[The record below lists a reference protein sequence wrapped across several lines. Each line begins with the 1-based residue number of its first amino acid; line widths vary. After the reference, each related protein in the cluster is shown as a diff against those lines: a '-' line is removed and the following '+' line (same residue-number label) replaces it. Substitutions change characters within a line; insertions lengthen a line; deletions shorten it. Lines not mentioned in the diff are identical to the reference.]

1 MKTHDVINGCIAAA
15 AICAALPPA
24 AAAHDTAA
32 RIVRVDAPAKV
43 WTNSAG
49 RVVADFGRDMFGA
62 PEVVSGADGAEIW
75 VGERLSG
82 DAIDRTPPGSVRAAK
97 LPLAADK
104 RNTGP
109 DAVPLPEEFGVVI
122 P

>member
-1 MKTHDVINGCIAAA
+1 
-15 AICAALPPA
+15 
-24 AAAHDTAA
+24 
-32 RIVRVDAPAKV
+32 
-43 WTNSAG
+43 
-49 RVVADFGRDMFGA
+49 MFGA

-122 P
+122 PFRYAEYPASAGVELRRRTVVVQMLRREAEQGVGLLQGDDSRDVLRGHLR